1 MQLSVYCVAIPPRL
15 PHARRFL
22 AAMGMEGAI
31 ILPPVLRDT
40 LSHADLVRSKLV
52 SPEYPSSHD
61 FMGKIACS
69 LSHAQT
75 LRHFL
80 ASDAEVALVFEDDN
94 QIPSPA
100 AAAEARTT
108 IDKLLALREWQFINL
123 VSCDANCSM
132 WRSTLAR
139 VGPHRVNRASGVGTP
154 AYLVRR
160 EGAKEFLR
168 VMFPLTNAKVALDE
182 RIPDLAHA
190 YEVHPRLFEPGDAAK
205 STNGNYD
212 AVPECRKGFDVR
224 NLGTYGL
231 VSGMVIALVA
241 AVVLLGRRRA
251 EGAERAATRGGRD
264 GR

>member
-1 MQLSVYCVAIPPRL
+1 MRLSVYCVAIPPRL

-22 AAMGMEGAI
+22 AAMGMEGAT

-40 LSHADLVRSKLV
+40 LSHADLVQRNIV
-52 SPEYPSSHD
+52 DPTFPSSRD

-80 ASDAEVALVFEDDN
+80 ESDAEVALVFEDDN

-108 IDKLLALREWQFINL
+108 IGKLLALREWQFLNL

-139 VGPHRVNRASGVGTP
+139 VGPYRVNRASGVGTP

-160 EGAKEFLR
+160 EGAKQFLR
-168 VMFPLTNAKVALDE
+168 RMLPISTPLDMH
-182 RIPDLAHA
+182 IPHLTDA

-212 AVPECRKGFDVR
+212 AVPECRHAFDVR

-231 VSGMVIALVA
+231 IGVAVLVGGIVFA
-241 AVVLLGRRRA
+241 MRVRRRS
-251 EGAERAATRGGRD
+251 ERAAT
-264 GR
+264 